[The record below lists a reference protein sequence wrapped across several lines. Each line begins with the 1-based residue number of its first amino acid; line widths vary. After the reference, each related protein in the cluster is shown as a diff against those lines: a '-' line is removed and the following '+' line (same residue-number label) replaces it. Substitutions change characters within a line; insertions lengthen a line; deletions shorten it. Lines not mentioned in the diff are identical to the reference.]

1 MLDLINIYS
10 SVITH
15 VTTTIGTMIG
25 TSVRSVS
32 GCGESA
38 RRAGRRL
45 LDAGRDRRLL
55 LRFRV
60 RHLHRHHAHAGS
72 DGDTGTDETREGEN
86 GHGHV
91 HRLRARHLVR
101 LLVELGLSS
110 DEDDE
115 IMNARASPS
124 VHRSFRIDASI
135 FSRATGTLAVRRQP
149 SRFFARV
156 VSSSSRVTLIP
167 ARGTLATGRR
177 RRRKR
182 IATSRAH
189 P

>member
-1 MLDLINIYS
+1 
-10 SVITH
+10 
-15 VTTTIGTMIG
+15 
-25 TSVRSVS
+25 
-32 GCGESA
+32 
-38 RRAGRRL
+38 
-45 LDAGRDRRLL
+45 
-55 LRFRV
+55 
-60 RHLHRHHAHAGS
+60 
-72 DGDTGTDETREGEN
+72 
-86 GHGHV
+86 
-91 HRLRARHLVR
+91 
-101 LLVELGLSS
+101 
-110 DEDDE
+110 
-115 IMNARASPS
+115 MNARASPS

-189 P
+189 PWSDRSTRSKTMNIVVRSRASVRASSARVGGGGRKIRPCGKVRPRTPRRFDSGRASRGGRRRTVYPYTRSV

>member
-1 MLDLINIYS
+1 
-10 SVITH
+10 
-15 VTTTIGTMIG
+15 MIG

-60 RHLHRHHAHAGS
+60 CHLHRHHAHAGS

-91 HRLRARHLVR
+91 HRLRARHLVA
-101 LLVELGLSS
+101 L
-110 DEDDE
+110 
-115 IMNARASPS
+115 
-124 VHRSFRIDASI
+124 
-135 FSRATGTLAVRRQP
+135 TG
-149 SRFFARV
+149 
-156 VSSSSRVTLIP
+156 
-167 ARGTLATGRR
+167 
-177 RRRKR
+177 
-182 IATSRAH
+182 
-189 P
+189 

>member
-1 MLDLINIYS
+1 MDMDTYTDCVLGIS
-10 SVITH
+10 S
-15 VTTTIGTMIG
+15 
-25 TSVRSVS
+25 
-32 GCGESA
+32 
-38 RRAGRRL
+38 
-45 LDAGRDRRLL
+45 
-55 LRFRV
+55 
-60 RHLHRHHAHAGS
+60 
-72 DGDTGTDETREGEN
+72 
-86 GHGHV
+86 
-91 HRLRARHLVR
+91 R

-124 VHRSFRIDASI
+124 VHRSFRIDASV
-135 FSRATGTLAVRRQP
+135 FSHATGTRAVAREP

-177 RRRKR
+177 RRER

>member
-1 MLDLINIYS
+1 MDMDTYTDCVLGIS
-10 SVITH
+10 S
-15 VTTTIGTMIG
+15 
-25 TSVRSVS
+25 
-32 GCGESA
+32 
-38 RRAGRRL
+38 
-45 LDAGRDRRLL
+45 
-55 LRFRV
+55 
-60 RHLHRHHAHAGS
+60 
-72 DGDTGTDETREGEN
+72 
-86 GHGHV
+86 
-91 HRLRARHLVR
+91 R

-124 VHRSFRIDASI
+124 VHRSCRIDASV
-135 FSRATGTLAVRRQP
+135 FSRATGTRAVAREP

-177 RRRKR
+177 RRRER